1 MARPRL
7 SVKSK
12 VWLETRGQMIFSDG
26 RLQLLE
32 AVEELGSLSRA
43 AKRLGMSYRAAWGLL
58 KVTERA
64 LRAPLLR
71 VRIGGSA
78 GGGAELTPEAREL
91 VRRFRRVKQ
100 QVNRA
105 ADRAFGRNF

>member
-12 VWLETRGQMIFSDG
+12 VWLETRG
-26 RLQLLE
+26 
-32 AVEELGSLSRA
+32 
-43 AKRLGMSYRAAWGLL
+43 
-58 KVTERA
+58 
-64 LRAPLLR
+64 
-71 VRIGGSA
+71 SA
-78 GGGAELTPEAREL
+78 GGGAELTPEARDL